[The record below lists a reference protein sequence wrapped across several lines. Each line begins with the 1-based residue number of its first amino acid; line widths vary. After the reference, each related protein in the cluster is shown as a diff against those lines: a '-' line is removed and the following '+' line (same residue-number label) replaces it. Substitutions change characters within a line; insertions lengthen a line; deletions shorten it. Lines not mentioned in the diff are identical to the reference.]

1 MSMPMADI
9 TNQSYYT
16 FWGAENELRI
26 IPSTRPRG
34 NIQSISPIGTDDIMD
49 SKSVS
54 VPMHLIELQGP
65 QHWLSSDTCLDLA
78 NGMLVES

>member
-1 MSMPMADI
+1 MSLESFPVPGPEVIFKVLAQFGM
-9 TNQSYYT
+9 
-16 FWGAENELRI
+16 
-26 IPSTRPRG
+26 
-34 NIQSISPIGTDDIMD
+34 DDIMD

-65 QHWLSSDTCLDLA
+65 QHWLSSDMCLDLA